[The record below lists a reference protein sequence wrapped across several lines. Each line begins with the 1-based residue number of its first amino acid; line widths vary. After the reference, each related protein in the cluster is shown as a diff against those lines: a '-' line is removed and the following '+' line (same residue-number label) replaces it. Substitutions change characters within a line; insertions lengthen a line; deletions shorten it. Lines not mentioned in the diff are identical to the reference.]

1 MSRECVQPLLDTGQY
16 TDGTDTGEFN
26 RQQAYIDS
34 ICPRKAARTNV
45 LRLAWGVAGVYT
57 YTGVNSLAMGLVECC
72 R

>member
-1 MSRECVQPLLDTGQY
+1 VSACSRFWIQGSIQMAH
-16 TDGTDTGEFN
+16 DTGEFN